1 MSFPTTEFPMPAGIQ
16 NKIHIIIDI
25 TSDATGG
32 LGFTVPRAGRVVGC
46 SVVAT
51 ATSSSGT
58 VLVSKAGS
66 AITNAVACAALNT
79 AAVATTITVAN
90 ATFAAGNEIRVV
102 TNGATDRGT
111 VVIDFAVDEVDMT
124 AV

>member
-1 MSFPTTEFPMPAGIQ
+1 MPAGIQ